1 MKRKSLYEIIRVA
14 NDKNKLAERFLN
26 DFIYTIETLDEPH
39 QPSRAFHPS
48 NLACAR
54 SSVLEVMGVA
64 INPKKKT
71 HNLISICKNGTN
83 EHLAIQEQIYKMKKL
98 GLNWEFEDVAKYVKD
113 NNIDLDII
121 NHMNIEDRIYETKF
135 YSKEY
140 NVRGLCDG
148 LLSYKDD
155 SGNKQYVLLEIK
167 TINSRMFYKMKD
179 ILDRHKVQAVSYCTL
194 LGVDSIIFLYEDRDL
209 LNKKTYL
216 YTPTKADKEN
226 WKKRMTFL
234 NDCVKN
240 NIIPEKPAGA
250 SCNYCD
256 YVKVCKKL
264 GDKEQKYEPC
274 KKL

>member
-39 QPSRAFHPS
+39 QPSMAFHPS

-83 EHLAIQEQIYKMKKL
+83 EHLAIQEQIYKMKEL

-121 NHMNIEDRIYETKF
+121 NHMDIEDRIYETKF

-155 SGNKQYVLLEIK
+155 S
-167 TINSRMFYKMKD
+167 
-179 ILDRHKVQAVSYCTL
+179 
-194 LGVDSIIFLYEDRDL
+194 
-209 LNKKTYL
+209 
-216 YTPTKADKEN
+216 
-226 WKKRMTFL
+226 
-234 NDCVKN
+234 
-240 NIIPEKPAGA
+240 
-250 SCNYCD
+250 
-256 YVKVCKKL
+256 
-264 GDKEQKYEPC
+264 
-274 KKL
+274 